1 LNIGPR
7 NEVLRAQRSTDDTTA
22 EADDYANAMLRLKE
36 QSRLYSVSFGTI
48 EFVSQTL
55 FRATLVLPPDLP
67 VGRHLV
73 RAYLFREGQ
82 FIRERSEELWV
93 RKTGLENEVS
103 TFAANYGAL
112 YGLLA
117 VALAVAT
124 GWFGRVLFKR
134 D

>member
-1 LNIGPR
+1 
-7 NEVLRAQRSTDDTTA
+7 
-22 EADDYANAMLRLKE
+22 M
-36 QSRLYSVSFGTI
+36 
-48 EFVSQTL
+48 
-55 FRATLVLPPDLP
+55 
-67 VGRHLV
+67 
-73 RAYLFREGQ
+73 
-82 FIRERSEELWV
+82 

>member
-1 LNIGPR
+1 
-7 NEVLRAQRSTDDTTA
+7 
-22 EADDYANAMLRLKE
+22 MKE